1 MLLLGI
7 LPKRWKR
14 KTSEKK
20 EEYENSQLESNNLFV
35 TGVKREKEKGE
46 RGTIEIVTFEV
57 LGQSFF
63 ELKPIED
70 ELENGNIALINLR
83 NFLSRV
89 EEERERMRLLDKLR
103 GIAKKVGGSIAQINR
118 TGYLLIT
125 PKNVVIRKN
134 EEKEIASS

>member
-1 MLLLGI
+1 MGI